1 MGFLIVCGTLTTH
14 DYTLS
19 RTAAMVLL
27 SLVGMG
33 IMAFITLL
41 CTNLVVDIYEFL
53 ATAAKEAASRL
64 FG

>member
-1 MGFLIVCGTLTTH
+1 
-14 DYTLS
+14 
-19 RTAAMVLL
+19 MVLL